1 MIKQAGAWA
10 LGSMV
15 LAFPGA
21 GCRPGSTPP
30 ASPPALH
37 DDVLIARLKEL
48 ELEPRLARRT
58 ASPDPAQNPPAATA
72 GTSATVQCRFAGV
85 RLDAGRNTPSG
96 QRAAAQAAAR
106 ESLERRRNVEQDY
119 LAGLRSR
126 FPARYN
132 TNAIEAA
139 SSAWLHRAK
148 APEPPAPRI
157 GGAQ

>member
-10 LGSMV
+10 LAWRV
-15 LAFPGA
+15 LAFLGA

-30 ASPPALH
+30 ARPPALH
-37 DDVLIARLKEL
+37 DDDLIAHLREV

-58 ASPDPAQNPPAATA
+58 ASPDPGQNPT
-72 GTSATVQCRFAGV
+72 
-85 RLDAGRNTPSG
+85 
-96 QRAAAQAAAR
+96 AAAR
-106 ESLERRRNVEQDY
+106 ESLDRRRNVDQDY
-119 LAGLRSR
+119 LAELRSR

-132 TNAIEAA
+132 THAIQAA
-139 SSAWLHRAK
+139 ASAWLHRAN